1 MLRLGSS
8 QWWLAVEP
16 GGEHWALYRVAGD
29 RTLREGGRLTSPK
42 HALRVLEQ
50 MPASRKVPKGAL
62 EALRELVASME
73 AGGDLLAD
81 LPEIRIESELPRAS
95 RDEDDRT

>member
-1 MLRLGSS
+1 MLRRGGS

-16 GGEHWALYRVAGD
+16 GGEHWALYRVVGGKEP

-42 HALRVLEQ
+42 HALQVLER

-62 EALRELVASME
+62 EALRDLVASME
-73 AGGDLLAD
+73 AGGDLLG
-81 LPEIRIESELPRAS
+81 ELPSDPGGLPDSKAS
-95 RDEDDRT
+95 TKE